1 MTNPPAGRVCCFFK
15 KISLPLAYIKKS
27 SYLCTRKA
35 YTHNPRQNMNNS
47 GKRKYVLLHWKRL
60 AWQSAVDFLQGGI
73 TIITVIGSLIAFLP
87 ERETDCLKEC
97 ILQGWVI
104 VLILIALIAGVLIYN
119 FPRTRAAYKDKKTD
133 IWVIIECCDILQQE
147 GMKVIHTVDTFDTE
161 LDRIISPKS
170 LHGAFLQLCKQKNIA
185 IEELLNT
192 ALATIKPVRK
202 NKDLPGRKEQ
212 YELGTICRVDVEG
225 EPFGCVAF
233 TRLQPNGT
241 IKISKEEY
249 ITCLKQM
256 WRNLSNPLNR
266 NDVVNVAVM
275 GNKFVDLPAEFS
287 TEQKIDLMIQTF
299 FAVAREKSCCRVLRI
314 CVHPD
319 NAPDID
325 FEKYPVIIEHLAKRP
340 VI

>member
-1 MTNPPAGRVCCFFK
+1 MRPQTDLY
-15 KISLPLAYIKKS
+15 SQLAI
-27 SYLCTRKA
+27 T
-35 YTHNPRQNMNNS
+35 TMNNT
-47 GKRKYVLLHWKRL
+47 GKRKYVFLHWKRL
-60 AWQSAVDFLQGGI
+60 AWQSALDFLQWAILLI
-73 TIITVIGSLIAFLP
+73 TLIGSLIAFLP
-87 ERETDCLKEC
+87 DDRAKWFKD
-97 ILQGWVI
+97 VI
-104 VLILIALIAGVLIYN
+104 PTYPGLFFLFLLVLILFVIAVIWN
-119 FPRTRAAYKDKKTD
+119 WPHTRAVYKDKKTD
-133 IWVIIECCDILQQE
+133 IRVILECCDIMQQE
-147 GMKVIHTVDTFDTE
+147 GLKVIHTVDTFDTDLE
-161 LDRIISPKS
+161 RIISPKS

-185 IEELLNT
+185 IDELLNT
-192 ALATIKPVRK
+192 ALATIKPLRR

-212 YELGTICRVDVEG
+212 YALGTICPIDIDK
-225 EPFGCVAF
+225 EPFCCVAF

-249 ITCLKQM
+249 VTCLKQM
-256 WRNLSNPLNR
+256 WRNLANPLNR

-275 GNKFVDLPAEFS
+275 GNRFVDLPSEFS
-287 TEQKIDLMIQTF
+287 TEQKIDLMIQIF